1 MKFIVDS
8 NWLNNQLGNE
18 NVRIIDCRFDLGNQN
33 KGLDE
38 YLQDHIPG
46 ALYFDLNKDLSGRVE
61 LHGGRH
67 PLPDLAELQD
77 KLSAA
82 GIDKDTTVVAYDE
95 MGSPYAAR
103 LLWLLHY
110 LGHEKVYILNGGYK
124 KWVSE
129 SLPISSDIPTY
140 ERKEFLPSKKHELL
154 AEMAEVKEKLHK
166 FKSTMIIDSRDYSRY
181 QGIEEPIDRIGGHI
195 PSAKNFFWKNV
206 LDENGMWKDIEEL
219 QENFNSLPKEKE
231 MIVYCGSGVTA
242 CPNFIALKEAGYP
255 NVKLYVG
262 SWSDW
267 ISYKENIIEKCEE

>member
-140 ERKEFLPSKKHELL
+140 ERKEFLPTIKHELL

-206 LDENGMWKDIEEL
+206 LDENGMWKDLEEL

-231 MIVYCGSGVTA
+231 IIVYCGSGVTA